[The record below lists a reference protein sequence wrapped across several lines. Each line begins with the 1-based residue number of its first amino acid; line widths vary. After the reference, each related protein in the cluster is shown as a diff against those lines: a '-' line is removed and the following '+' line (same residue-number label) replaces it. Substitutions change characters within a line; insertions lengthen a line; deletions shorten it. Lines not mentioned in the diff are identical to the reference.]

1 MSNQP
6 FVPNLGAH
14 PATLREALEDCYNA
28 DRLREFARALNI
40 AGPTRKADL
49 AAAVAE
55 VMLGGQG
62 TRALENLYASLREL
76 ERATVSETLYDPDR
90 ILDLTSFRAKYGS
103 LPDWPS
109 YERTGGKAKLI
120 GLFVMPGALHGHR
133 RGHFVPDDLSIRLR
147 AFVPPPREETL
158 ASVQEPVPVRADLS
172 LVVAETEDAATR
184 EIFSVLQLV
193 DRGGVPVSAQTR
205 RPAQKG
211 VDAVREV
218 LVGGDF
224 YPAAERTS
232 RWHADIGPIRAY
244 AWPLIVQAAGLASA
258 AGSKLALT
266 TAGRRALSQAP
277 AQTLRHA
284 WKKWITNSIFDEF
297 SRIEAIKGQSDR
309 KRLTAVAGR
318 RETIVDALAECPV
331 GVWIKIGE
339 LSRHMRA
346 SGNAF
351 DVVHNPWDLYIA
363 DKNYGTLGYDGSNG
377 WDVLQE
383 RYMMA
388 FLLEYAAT
396 LGVVDV
402 AYTTPE
408 DARPGFRSMWGTDD
422 LAFLSRYDGLS
433 CIRLTRLG
441 AFVLGLVDE
450 VVAPPTTAAGRLEIL
465 PNLHIV
471 PAGGEFEPRDEAFL
485 STFCTRGAEGFGL
498 DRTAVAA
505 AAEKGHRIADLAGFL
520 EDACEGGLTAGAR
533 AFFDD
538 MEHRATMLSITGHAL
553 LIECTDSE
561 AGRELASDRRTK
573 RLCTV
578 TGDGSVIVVPSES
591 EAAFRRAVR
600 EMGYPL
606 LAGGDR

>member
-1 MSNQP
+1 MSDEP
-6 FVPNLGAH
+6 WIPTAEGP
-14 PATLREALEDCYNA
+14 PATLCEALEDCYRV

-40 AGPTRKADL
+40 GGPTRKADV
-49 AAAVAE
+49 AAAIAE
-55 VMLGGQG
+55 IMLGGEG
-62 TRALENLYASLREL
+62 TRALQDLYSRLSDL
-76 ERATVSETLYDPDR
+76 ERAAVSEALFDPDHV
-90 ILDLTSFRAKYGS
+90 LDLACFEAKYGT
-103 LPDWPS
+103 LPAWPS
-109 YERTGGKAKLI
+109 FDRAGATVKRV
-120 GLFVMPGALHGHR
+120 GLFVMPPPLHGHW
-133 RGHFVPDDLSIRLR
+133 RGYFIPDDLAIRLGGV
-147 AFVPPPREETL
+147 VPRPREETL
-158 ASVQEPVPVRADLS
+158 ASLDEPVPVRPGLPLS
-172 LVVAETEDAATR
+172 AVETKDAATR
-184 EIFSVLQLV
+184 EILSVLRLI

-211 VDAVREV
+211 VDAVREI

-224 YPAAERTS
+224 YPATERTS
-232 RWHADIGPIRAY
+232 RWHVDIGPIRAY
-244 AWPLIVQAAGLASA
+244 AWPLLVQAAGLASA

-266 TAGRRALSQAP
+266 AAGRRALSQAP
-277 AQTLRHA
+277 IETLRHA

-297 SRIEAIKGQSDR
+297 SRIDAVKGQSDR

-318 RETIVDALAECPV
+318 REAVVDALAECPV
-331 GVWIKIGE
+331 GVWIEIGE

-346 SGNAF
+346 TGNVF
-351 DVVHNPWDLYIA
+351 EVVYDPWNLYVT
-363 DKNYGTLGYDGSNG
+363 DKHYGSLGYDGSGG

-422 LAFLSRYDGLS
+422 LPFLSRYDGLS

-450 VVAPPTTAAGRLEIL
+450 IAALPAASAGRLAIL
-465 PNLHIV
+465 PSLHVV
-471 PAGGEFEPRDEAFL
+471 PDGGEFEPRDETFL
-485 STFCTRGAEGFGL
+485 STFCRRGAEGFAL

-505 AAEKGHRIADLAGFL
+505 AVEKGHRIADLAGFL
-520 EDACEGGLTAGAR
+520 EQACEGGLTLGAR

-538 MEHRATMLSITGHAL
+538 MEHRATVLSINGHAL
-553 LIECTDSE
+553 LIECSDLE
-561 AGRELASDRRTK
+561 VGRGLARDKRTK

-578 TGDGSVIVVPSES
+578 NDDGSLIVVPSES
-591 EAAFRRAVR
+591 EAAFRRALR

-606 LAGGDR
+606 LAGGVR

>member
-1 MSNQP
+1 M
-6 FVPNLGAH
+6 
-14 PATLREALEDCYNA
+14 
-28 DRLREFARALNI
+28 
-40 AGPTRKADL
+40 
-49 AAAVAE
+49 
-55 VMLGGQG
+55 
-62 TRALENLYASLREL
+62 
-76 ERATVSETLYDPDR
+76 
-90 ILDLTSFRAKYGS
+90 
-103 LPDWPS
+103 
-109 YERTGGKAKLI
+109 
-120 GLFVMPGALHGHR
+120 
-133 RGHFVPDDLSIRLR
+133 
-147 AFVPPPREETL
+147 
-158 ASVQEPVPVRADLS
+158 
-172 LVVAETEDAATR
+172 AETEDAATR

-284 WKKWITNSIFDEF
+284 WKKWVTNSIFDEF

-318 RETIVDALAECPV
+318 REAIVDALAECPV
-331 GVWIKIGE
+331 GVWITIGE

-363 DKNYGTLGYDGSNG
+363 DKNYGSLGYDGSGG

-450 VVAPPTTAAGRLEIL
+450 VAAPPTTAAGRLEIL
-465 PNLHIV
+465 PNLHVV
-471 PAGGEFEPRDEAFL
+471 PAGGEFEPRDETFL
-485 STFCTRGAEGFGL
+485 STFCTRGAEGFAL

-505 AAEKGHRIADLAGFL
+505 AVEKGHRIADLAGFL
-520 EDACEGGLTAGAR
+520 EDACEGGLPAGAR

-553 LIECTDSE
+553 LIECADSE
-561 AGRELASDRRTK
+561 VGRELARDKRTK

>member
-1 MSNQP
+1 MSNQT
-6 FVPNLGAH
+6 FVPNLGGR

-40 AGPTRKADL
+40 AGPTRKVDL

-55 VMLGGQG
+55 VMLGGEG
-62 TRALENLYASLREL
+62 TRALADLHARLTEI
-76 ERATVSETLYDPDR
+76 ERAAVAETLYDPDR
-90 ILDLTSFRAKYGS
+90 ILDLARFRAKYGS
-103 LPDWPS
+103 LPEWPS
-109 YERTGGKAKLI
+109 FERAGGKVKLL
-120 GLFVMPGALHGHR
+120 GLFVMPGAV
-133 RGHFVPDDLSIRLR
+133 RGQGRAQFLPEDLSIRLR

-158 ASVQEPVPVRADLS
+158 ASIPEPVPVRAELT
-172 LVVAETEDAATR
+172 LVVAETEDAAVR

-224 YPAAERTS
+224 YVAAERTS
-232 RWHADIGPIRAY
+232 RWHTDIGPIRAY

-266 TAGRRALSQAP
+266 AAGRRALSQAP
-277 AQTLRHA
+277 AQILQHA
-284 WKKWITNSIFDEF
+284 WKKWIANSIFDEL

-318 RETIVDALAECPV
+318 REAIVDALTECPV
-331 GVWIKIGE
+331 GAWITIGE

-346 SGNAF
+346 SGNGF
-351 DVVHNPWDLYIA
+351 DVVHNPWDLYIS
-363 DKNYGTLGYDGSNG
+363 DRNYGSLGYDGNGG

-402 AYTTPE
+402 ACTTPE
-408 DARPGFRSMWGTDD
+408 DARPDFRSMWGTDD

-441 AFVLGLVDE
+441 AFVLGLVDD
-450 VVAPPTTAAGRLEIL
+450 VAAPPTASAGRLKIL
-465 PNLHIV
+465 PNLHVV
-471 PAGGEFEPRDEAFL
+471 PTDGDFDARDEAFL
-485 STFCTRGAEGFGL
+485 STFCRRGAGGFAL
-498 DRTAVAA
+498 EPTLVAA
-505 AAEKGHRIADLAGFL
+505 AVEKGHRLGDLAGFL
-520 EDACEGGLTAGAR
+520 EDACEGGLPAGAR
-533 AFFDD
+533 AFFED
-538 MEHRATMLSITGHAL
+538 MAHRAAMLSITSHAL
-553 LIECTDSE
+553 LIECADSE
-561 AGRELASDRRTK
+561 VGYELARDRRTK

-578 TGDGSVIVVPSES
+578 TADGSVIVVPSES

-606 LAGGDR
+606 LVGGDR

>member
-14 PATLREALEDCYNA
+14 PATLREALEDCYRV
-28 DRLREFARALNI
+28 DRLREFARALDI
-40 AGPTRKADL
+40 GGPTRKADL
-49 AAAVAE
+49 AAAIAE
-55 VMLGGQG
+55 VMLGGEG
-62 TRALENLYASLREL
+62 TRALQDLYSRLSEP
-76 ERATVSETLYDPDR
+76 ERAAVSEALFDPDHV
-90 ILDLTSFRAKYGS
+90 LDLACFEAKYGT
-103 LPDWPS
+103 LPVWPS
-109 YERTGGKAKLI
+109 FDRAGATLKRV
-120 GLFVMPGALHGHR
+120 GLFVMPPPLLGYW
-133 RGHFVPDDLSIRLR
+133 RGYFIPDDLATRLGG
-147 AFVPPPREETL
+147 FVPRPREETL
-158 ASVQEPVPVRADLS
+158 AAVPEPVPVRADLS

-184 EIFSVLQLV
+184 EIFSVLQLI

-211 VDAVREV
+211 VDAVREI

-224 YPAAERTS
+224 YSATERTS

-244 AWPLIVQAAGLASA
+244 AWPLLVQAAGLASA

-266 TAGRRALSQAP
+266 AAGRRALSQAP
-277 AQTLRHA
+277 AQTLRHV

-318 RETIVDALAECPV
+318 REAIVDALAECPV
-331 GVWIKIGE
+331 GVWITISE

-351 DVVHNPWDLYIA
+351 DVVHNPWDLYIS
-363 DKNYGTLGYDGSNG
+363 DKNYGSLGYDGSGG

-383 RYMMA
+383 RYIMA
-388 FLLEYAAT
+388 FLLEYGAT
-396 LGVVDV
+396 LGVVDI

-422 LAFLSRYDGLS
+422 LPFLSRYDGLS
-433 CIRLTRLG
+433 CIRLTHLG

-450 VVAPPTTAAGRLEIL
+450 IAAPPAASAGRLEIL
-465 PNLHIV
+465 PNLHVV
-471 PAGGEFEPRDEAFL
+471 PDGGEFEPRDETFL
-485 STFCTRGAEGFGL
+485 STFCRRGAEGFAL

-505 AAEKGHRIADLAGFL
+505 AVEKGHRIADLAGFL
-520 EDACEGGLTAGAR
+520 EQACEGGLTPGAR

-538 MEHRATMLSITGHAL
+538 MEHRATVLSITGHAL
-553 LIECTDSE
+553 LIECSDLE
-561 AGRELASDRRTK
+561 VGRELARDKRTK

-578 TGDGSVIVVPSES
+578 NGDGSLIVVPSES
-591 EAAFRRAVR
+591 EATFRRAVR
-600 EMGYPL
+600 EMGYPP
-606 LAGGDR
+606 LAGRDR

>member
-1 MSNQP
+1 MRKQP
-6 FVPNLGAH
+6 FVLNLGAR

-55 VMLGGQG
+55 MMLGGEG
-62 TRALENLYASLREL
+62 TRALEELCARLSDL
-76 ERATVSETLYDPDR
+76 ERAAVSETVYDPDR
-90 ILDLTSFRAKYGS
+90 ILDLACFRAKYGA

-109 YERTGGKAKLI
+109 FETTGAKAELI

-133 RGHFVPDDLSIRLR
+133 CGHFVPVDLAIRLR
-147 AFVPPPREETL
+147 AFVPPPREEAL
-158 ASVQEPVPVRADLS
+158 ASVPEPVPARADLS
-172 LVVAETEDAATR
+172 LVVAETEDAAAR

-224 YPAAERTS
+224 YPAAERTR
-232 RWHADIGPIRAY
+232 RWHADSGPIRAY

-258 AGSKLALT
+258 AGPKLVLT
-266 TAGRRALSQAP
+266 AAGRRALSQAP
-277 AQTLRHA
+277 SQTLRHA

-318 RETIVDALAECPV
+318 RAAVVDALAECPV
-331 GVWIKIGE
+331 GAWITIGE

-351 DVVHNPWDLYIA
+351 DVVHNAWDLYIS
-363 DKNYGTLGYDGSNG
+363 DKNYGSLGYDGSGG

-450 VVAPPTTAAGRLEIL
+450 VATPPTASAGRLEIL
-465 PNLHIV
+465 PNLHVV
-471 PAGGEFEPRDEAFL
+471 PADGEFEPRDEAFL
-485 STFCTRGAEGFGL
+485 STFCRRGAEGFGL
-498 DRTAVAA
+498 DRTAIAA
-505 AAEKGHRIADLAGFL
+505 SVEKGHRVVDLAGFL
-520 EDACEGGLTAGAR
+520 EDACEGGLPAGVR

-538 MEHRATMLSITGHAL
+538 MERRAAMLSITGHAL
-553 LIECTDSE
+553 LIECSDPE
-561 AGRELASDRRTK
+561 LGRELARDKRTK
-573 RLCTV
+573 GLCTV
-578 TGDGSVIVVPSES
+578 TGDGSVIVVPSEA